1 MILSYRPGGEPMK
14 RRRVAVTIS
23 LPPEIA
29 RDYEKI
35 ADQEAKNKSQLFR
48 DMFSLY
54 REKVLEREF
63 FDLQRYGAK
72 RAREKGILTE
82 KEVERI
88 VFEGR

>member
-1 MILSYRPGGEPMK
+1 MK

-29 RDYEKI
+29 EAYQKI
-35 ADQEAKNKSQLFR
+35 ADREAKNKSQLFR

-72 RAREKGILTE
+72 KAREKGILTE
-82 KEVERI
+82 KDVEKI
-88 VFEGR
+88 VFEDR